1 VKGIEFFM
9 KYKAIKS
16 DKNNHI
22 QTPEKGIVEPI
33 IITTPKSLTQSVD
46 TSPSLLNVNTENVLQ
61 GIIWSEILGK
71 PKSLRR
77 GR

>member
-9 KYKAIKS
+9 KYKAIKQ
-16 DKNNHI
+16 DKDYLN
-22 QTPEKGIVEPI
+22 QAPEKRIDEPI
-33 IITTPKSLTQSVD
+33 IITKPKPLTQSAD
-46 TSPSLLNVNTENVLQ
+46 TNPSLLNVNAENVLQ